1 MTTITQF
8 LDKINIGTVGAN
20 EAAGNVSTKVS
31 FQQISEAC
39 WGVVT
44 FALFLLLG
52 PFSAIAAICSV
63 VSLAKQGNGAEPE
76 AMF

>member
-8 LDKINIGTVGAN
+8 LDKINIGGLGAD
-20 EAAGNVSTKVS
+20 EVTGSVPVRVS
-31 FQQISEAC
+31 FHQISEAL
-39 WGVVT
+39 WGVAT

>member
-8 LDKINIGTVGAN
+8 LDKMNIGACSVDQATGRIPA
-20 EAAGNVSTKVS
+20 TVS
-31 FQQISEAC
+31 FRQVSEAL
-39 WGVVT
+39 WGIAT

-63 VSLAKQGNGAEPE
+63 FSLAKQGNGAEPE
-76 AMF
+76 VIS

>member
-8 LDKINIGTVGAN
+8 LDKINGAALGADETTGN
-20 EAAGNVSTKVS
+20 IKAGLS
-31 FQQISEAC
+31 FQQISETC
-39 WGVVT
+39 WGIAT

-52 PFSAIAAICSV
+52 PFSAIAAICGV

-76 AMF
+76 SLF

>member
-8 LDKINIGTVGAN
+8 LDKIHIGAVGVEERKKSVPAR
-20 EAAGNVSTKVS
+20 VS
-31 FQQISEAC
+31 FRQISEVF
-39 WGVVT
+39 WGIAT
-44 FALFLLLG
+44 FVLFLLLG

>member
-8 LDKINIGTVGAN
+8 LDKINISGWAADA
-20 EAAGNVSTKVS
+20 AAGSAPARVS
-31 FQQISEAC
+31 FRQISEAF
-39 WGVVT
+39 WGITT

-63 VSLAKQGNGAEPE
+63 ISLAKQGHGAEPE

>member
-8 LDKINIGTVGAN
+8 LDKINIGVVGVD
-20 EAAGNVSTKVS
+20 EAVKRVPARVS
-31 FQQISEAC
+31 FRKISEVF
-39 WGVVT
+39 WGVTT
-44 FALFLLLG
+44 FVLFLLLG

-76 AMF
+76 AMC

>member
-8 LDKINIGTVGAN
+8 LDKINISAFGAD
-20 EAAGNVSTKVS
+20 ETTGNVQTRVS
-31 FQQISEAC
+31 FQQISETC
-39 WGVVT
+39 WGIAT

-63 VSLAKQGNGAEPE
+63 VSLAKQGAGAEPE
-76 AMF
+76 SLF